1 MIQSDVSIS
10 SRGKIL
16 LVQKYL
22 PASCLR
28 KFSQLCQRICARRCC
43 FCLAERVVFLFLMGY
58 RCCVGGFCRFLVIIC
73 IVSWFHVFFYV
84 DFPFCWVFFYQ
95 IGIVFWMIFVFFL
108 TRMVL
113 VVSLLYSFD
122 ALRFCVF
129 NFVCMSRLLI
139 LYFFGLYFF
148 FSCSYLFLYIWDFFD
163 RNF

>member
-84 DFPFCWVFFYQ
+84 DFPFCWVFFLPN
-95 IGIVFWMIFVFFL
+95 WDCFL
-108 TRMVL
+108 NG
-113 VVSLLYSFD
+113 
-122 ALRFCVF
+122 FC
-129 NFVCMSRLLI
+129 I
-139 LYFFGLYFF
+139 
-148 FSCSYLFLYIWDFFD
+148 FFD
-163 RNF
+163 TNGFGGFTPVFV